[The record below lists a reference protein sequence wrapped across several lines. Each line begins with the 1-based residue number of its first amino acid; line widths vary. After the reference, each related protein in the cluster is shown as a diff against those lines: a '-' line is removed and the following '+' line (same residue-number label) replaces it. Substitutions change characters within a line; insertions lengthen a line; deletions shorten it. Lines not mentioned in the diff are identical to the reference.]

1 MKSIIV
7 LFLFIIL
14 NLNANAQYGVYY
26 VGHSLINLNTP
37 FIVKEL
43 RLAAGQTCVYRN
55 HINIG
60 ASLKLQWQDPSY
72 FNSNLI
78 WDPVLGQ
85 DVEHGTDFTLSY
97 APGATPALQRNII
110 TESVPLLDNPIDT
123 TAKYGRLFHDMAKG
137 HNSTIKNY
145 MMATWEH
152 VGTGSGAWATWRA
165 SINTLKTNWEQR
177 VDAINTPSTSNNMY
191 ILPAGLALG
200 ALYDTLQLHAI
211 GPLTHISQIFNDD
224 IHMNNDGNYFI
235 ACVMY
240 ATIYLQSPQGLPAVQ
255 AGPYTSDFAINNATV
270 RAKLQEIA
278 WKVVQSYPRSGYLPP
293 LAVSDLDC
301 FSARNDLDK
310 VIIEFCLQNNSP
322 TQNIIIEH
330 SKNAIDFEPIKEFK
344 EINEGRFYHNESDK
358 LVNGNNYFRLNFKHE
373 DGYEDYSKIIPVYF
387 EKDIILMYPNPVHN
401 MLNINTLNKDNS
413 TSIIIFNQQQQ
424 PVLMLPYQS
433 QIDISALPFGMYYVK
448 DEKNNYI
455 GKFIKI

>member
-1 MKSIIV
+1 MKTRIS
-7 LFLFIIL
+7 LFLIIFMVW
-14 NLNANAQYGVYY
+14 NVKAQYGVYY
-26 VGHSLINLNTP
+26 LGHSLINLNTP
-37 FIVKEL
+37 FIVKQL

-60 ASLKLQWQDPSY
+60 ASLKLQWADPSF
-72 FNSNLI
+72 FNSNPI

-97 APGATPALQRNII
+97 ASGATPTLHRNII
-110 TESVPLLDNPIDT
+110 TESVPLLDNPVDT
-123 TAKYGRLFHDMAKG
+123 TVKYGKFFHDLAKG
-137 HNSTIKNY
+137 HSSTIKNY
-145 MMATWEH
+145 MMATWEP

-177 VDAINTPSTSNNMY
+177 VDGINTPSTSNNML
-191 ILPAGLALG
+191 IVPAGLALG

-240 ATIYLQSPQGLPAVQ
+240 ATIYLESPQGLPAVQ

-278 WKVVQSYPRSGYLPP
+278 WKVVQSYPRSGYAPP
-293 LAVSDLDC
+293 LAVADLDC
-301 FSARNDLDK
+301 FTTKKESNR
-310 VIIEFCLQNNSP
+310 VVVEFCLQNDSP
-322 TQNIIIEH
+322 TQDVVIEH
-330 SKNAIDFEPIKEFK
+330 CDNAIDFEPIAEFNA
-344 EINEGRFYHNESDK
+344 INEGRYQHVESNK
-358 LVNGNNYFRLNFKHE
+358 LVSGNNYFRLKFRHS
-373 DGYEDYSKIIPVYF
+373 DGYTDYSRIVTVLIEGLSNSLSPNPASNILNINLNNKDFISKIIFY
-387 EKDIILMYPNPVHN
+387 
-401 MLNINTLNKDNS
+401 NTL
-413 TSIIIFNQQQQ
+413 QQ
-424 PVLMLPYQS
+424 PMLIAPFQT
-433 QIDISALPFGMYYVK
+433 QIDISSLPSGMYFVK
-448 DEKNNYI
+448 DETNTFL